1 MLHKYRSRFLTI
13 SLLLCLLLLLIPSIR
28 YSISFFLLQ
37 TSSISSRYT
46 VLIDAGHGGFDPG
59 KVGIDGSLEKDI
71 NLSISLKLKTLLEQN
86 DIKVIMTRTTDTAL
100 STESDTNKKKADMR
114 RRREQI
120 IESKA
125 DLVVSIHQ
133 NSFPSEQSKGAQVFY
148 YAHSKES
155 ERLASILQTQLV
167 KTLDPTNH
175 RLQKSND
182 TYYLLKT
189 NVCPMVIVECG
200 FLSNYEEAAKLNS
213 DEYQNQ
219 TAWAIHLG
227 ILSYLNTSDS

>member
-1 MLHKYRSRFLTI
+1 MLRKYRSRFLTAF
-13 SLLLCLLLLLIPSIR
+13 LCLCLLLLSIPSIR
-28 YSISFFLLQ
+28 YGLSSFLQ
-37 TSSISSRYT
+37 TSAFPARYT

-71 NLSISLKLKTLLEQN
+71 NLSIALKLKSLLEQN
-86 DIKVIMTRTTDTAL
+86 DIEVLMTRTSDIAL
-100 STESDTNKKKADMR
+100 SLDSDSNKKKADMR

-120 IESKA
+120 IESQS

-148 YAHSKES
+148 YAQSKES
-155 ERLASILQTQLV
+155 EQLAKILQIQLV
-167 KTLDPTNH
+167 NTLDPNNH
-175 RLQKSND
+175 RLQKPND

-213 DEYQNQ
+213 TEYQDKI
-219 TAWAIHLG
+219 AWAVHLG
-227 ILSYLNTSDS
+227 ILSYLNTSSS